1 VANLGGNELL
11 DSVPGFGAAMR
22 SYMVEV
28 LSFTYQQIEVRLGA
42 KLCAGIAPAAHPR
55 NALSLS

>member
-1 VANLGGNELL
+1 M